1 MIDWYVLLVPLAVF
15 GVLLLFR
22 LVGCGFNPS
31 MAVSQAYADD
41 VLQDNPIVYYRL
53 QEAPGATTAAD
64 ETGHVPA
71 QYGIAPSA
79 LDNAAYLSLPIASP
93 SQQLGAASVM
103 QTDSTELSVRFN
115 GSFVST
121 QGQGSLGDLSQF
133 SADVLVHP
141 EWDIANE
148 RNYYCVMD
156 YSVFVTGFPSPG
168 PQRNAGFAI
177 YAGPD
182 VYNDPTSPICW
193 QLWIGTGDEFARANP
208 VNGGPGPLVSAQDT
222 YLAVQFG
229 DSNAFLWAFTVDADV
244 DQVEFPVIRR
254 PYVQATAPNPTNL
267 AFNVGISQNFAALI
281 PPPPGPSGFIY
292 PFVGRIAEVAVYN
305 TMLDGG
311 RIMSHIMNAFNT
323 TT

>member
-1 MIDWYVLLVPLAVF
+1 MIDWYVLLVPLAVL
-15 GVLLLFR
+15 GVFLLFR
-22 LVGCGFNPS
+22 LVGCSFDPS
-31 MAVSQAYADD
+31 QAVSQPYADD
-41 VLQDNPIVYYRL
+41 VTQDNPIVYYRL
-53 QEAPGATTAAD
+53 QEEPGATTAAD
-64 ETGHVPA
+64 ETGHIPA
-71 QYGIAPSA
+71 QYGIAPS
-79 LDNAAYLSLPIASP
+79 
-93 SQQLGAASVM
+93 QQLGQASVM
-103 QTDSTELSVRFN
+103 QSDSTELSVRFN

-148 RNYYCVMD
+148 RNFYCVMD
-156 YSVFVTGFPSPG
+156 YSIFVPGLPTPG

-182 VYNDPTSPICW
+182 VPTDPTSPICW

-208 VNGGPGPLVSAQDT
+208 IDGSPGPLVSAEDT

-229 DSNAFLWAFTVDADV
+229 DTTAFLWAFTAGSDV
-244 DQVEFPVIRR
+244 DQVKFPVIRR
-254 PYVQATAPNPTNL
+254 PYVQATSSDPANL
-267 AFNVGISQNFAALI
+267 AFNAGISQNFAALI
-281 PPPPGPSGFIY
+281 PPFPGPSGFIY

-311 RIMSHIMNAFNT
+311 RIMSHIMNAFNIT
-323 TT
+323 S